1 MGIYHVINWFYALFQ
16 IKIQIFI
23 FFTIKFNILSTVE
36 YAGVNPIIDNG
47 AQ

>member
-23 FFTIKFNILSTVE
+23 FFTINVNIISTVE
-36 YAGVNPIIDNG
+36 YAGVDPIFDNG
-47 AQ
+47 GQ